1 MATIKDV
8 AKKAGVAV
16 STVSYALSGTRPIG
30 EDTRQRILQAVE
42 ELNYHP
48 NRLARSMINKR
59 TRIIAL
65 LFPAANMST
74 QEELT
79 HEFIISVTNI
89 AYEHDYGLLLFT
101 HPINELEIMRF
112 MHQGLVDGVILM
124 EVMSDDPRV
133 ELMKKSGY
141 PFSLIGRCR
150 NNDGISFVDMD
161 FYEAHRL
168 AVEHFAALKHQKI
181 AFLQPALDPEDI
193 RLNYVT
199 DAIRGFQETS
209 LKLGIQCMICPCE
222 PTFKGGY
229 ETMRGLLEADPE
241 ITGAILGNDLVYNGA
256 YQVLQEKGLSV
267 PDDFS
272 VIASISSRS
281 AEKYTPK
288 VTTISIPSLKM
299 GALGTEFLIKQL
311 EESHFEPQQVLLQPE
326 FIVRQST
333 AICKEWSR

>member
-65 LFPAANMST
+65 LFPAVTMST
-74 QEELT
+74 LEDLPI
-79 HEFIISVTNI
+79 EFIISVTNT
-89 AYEHDYGLLLFT
+89 AYDHDYGLLLFT
-101 HPINELEIMRF
+101 HPIDEQEIMRF
-112 MHQGLVDGVILM
+112 IHQGLVDGVILM
-124 EVMSDDPRV
+124 EVLSRDPRV
-133 ELMKKSGY
+133 ELMQQSGY
-141 PFSLIGRCR
+141 PFSLIGRCQ
-150 NNDGISFVDMD
+150 NNEGISFVDMD
-161 FYEAHRL
+161 FYEAHRV
-168 AVEHFAALKHQKI
+168 AVEHFAELKHQQI
-181 AFLQPALDPEDI
+181 AFLQPVVSHEI
-193 RLNYVT
+193 KHLNYVAE
-199 DAIRGFQETS
+199 AIRGFQETA
-209 LKLGIQCMICPCE
+209 LNVGIQGTIRACE

-229 ETMRGLLEADPE
+229 DTMRSLLETNAE
-241 ITGAILGNDLVYNGA
+241 ITGAIVGNDLVYSGA
-256 YQVLQEKGLSV
+256 YQALQEMGLSV

-272 VIASISSRS
+272 VIGSISSRS

-299 GALGTEFLIKQL
+299 GTLGTEFLIKQL
-311 EESHFEPQQVLLQPE
+311 EDTHFEPQQVLLQPD
-326 FIVRQST
+326 FVVRQST
-333 AICKEWSR
+333 AICKQRSK